1 MATKT
6 KLISLIAMALVT
18 LAVMI
23 FGVFAATSQTI
34 TMQGVVNINVDD
46 QTLYLRDVRMQTDM
60 AESPKSVPGFR
71 KGYINGDF
79 QLDLSSHGLTAS
91 TTGTFVLYFDI
102 VNLIISGQTSEYIV
116 EADWVGG
123 PVSGASFSIDHDTR
137 MIDEGT
143 VTPAN
148 LTDSTPLSGSVA
160 LEVNVT
166 SGTSFDLSKIAI
178 TVREPQQITTDLMF
192 TTDDVTM
199 TAEVKGNGLSG
210 TSIVIPRS
218 ISKHSDGTFW
228 EGNDYTVT
236 KIGDTAFAG
245 YGLRSVKIPDSV
257 TVIGSNA
264 FNSNG
269 LTSITF
275 PDSVT
280 EIHGGSFDS
289 CVGLKTVIIG
299 SSVKFIDGSAFT
311 GCSGVTKIYIKS
323 PHVAASLTGGGM
335 SMAMAMPAV
344 FCETVK
350 QPSTSSLTLC
360 RRLPSG
366 SRRTTHKAQ
375 RLTGTRRTQKTLD
388 ETGN

>member
-116 EADWVGG
+116 EADWADGA
-123 PVSGASFSIDHDTR
+123 VSGASFSIDHDTR

-148 LTDSTPLSGSVA
+148 LTASTPLSGSVA

-178 TVREPQQITTDLMF
+178 TVREPQQITTDLIF

-199 TAEVKGNGLSG
+199 TAEVKGNNPSA

-236 KIGDTAFAG
+236 SVGNNAFAACS
-245 YGLRSVKIPDSV
+245 YLQSIVIPDNVKS
-257 TVIGSNA
+257 IGFNA
-264 FNSNG
+264 F
-269 LTSITF
+269 LECYTLDSIT
-275 PDSVT
+275 
-280 EIHGGSFDS
+280 
-289 CVGLKTVIIG
+289 IG
-299 SSVKFIDGSAFT
+299 SSVTSIGCNAFANCGATVTIKAITPPTIVWTGSEYDSF
-311 GCSGVTKIYIKS
+311 GI
-323 PHVAASLTGGGM
+323 
-335 SMAMAMPAV
+335 
-344 FCETVK
+344 
-350 QPSTSSLTLC
+350 
-360 RRLPSG
+360 SG
-366 SRRTTHKAQ
+366 SIYVPAGSVEAYKAAP
-375 RLTGTRRTQKTLD
+375 GWSENADKISAIA
-388 ETGN
+388 

>member
-79 QLDLSSHGLTAS
+79 QLDLSSHGLAAS

-116 EADWVGG
+116 EADWADGA
-123 PVSGASFSIDHDTR
+123 VSGASFSIDYDTR
-137 MIDEGT
+137 MIGEGT

-148 LTDSTPLSGSVA
+148 LTASTPLSGSVA

-178 TVREPQQITTDLMF
+178 TVRKPQQITTDLTF
-192 TTDDVTM
+192 TTDDATM
-199 TAEVKGNGLSG
+199 TAAAKGNNANAID
-210 TSIVIPRS
+210 IVIPRS

-236 KIGDTAFAG
+236 SVGDGAFTD
-245 YGLRSVKIPDSV
+245 YYSLQSVIIPDSV
-257 TVIGSNA
+257 THIGSN
-264 FNSNG
+264 F
-269 LTSITF
+269 LTYSATLDQLII

-280 EIHGGSFDS
+280 TIADS
-289 CVGLKTVIIG
+289 AFFCASINELIIG
-299 SSVKFIDGSAFT
+299 AGVKTMGDMVFSDATINTIRVKAIQPPVLGENPFMANPIHICIYVPAESLDLYTASAWND
-311 GCSGVTKIYIKS
+311 
-323 PHVAASLTGGGM
+323 
-335 SMAMAMPAV
+335 
-344 FCETVK
+344 
-350 QPSTSSLTLC
+350 STFVSEI
-360 RRLPSG
+360 LPMY
-366 SRRTTHKAQ
+366 
-375 RLTGTRRTQKTLD
+375 
-388 ETGN
+388 

>member
-6 KLISLIAMALVT
+6 KLVSLIAMALVT

-79 QLDLSSHGLTAS
+79 QLNLSSHGLTAS

-116 EADWVGG
+116 EADWADGA
-123 PVSGASFSIDHDTR
+123 VSGASFSIDHDTR

-178 TVREPQQITTDLMF
+178 TVREPQQITYPSFILNEE
-192 TTDDVTM
+192 TM
-199 TAEVKGNGLSG
+199 TAEVYSMQSTV
-210 TSIVIPRS
+210 TSVVIP
-218 ISKHSDGTFW
+218 HSVSRHDNGQIY

-236 KIGDTAFAG
+236 KIGDGAFSSHSS
-245 YGLRSVKIPDSV
+245 LETITIPDSV
-257 TVIGSNA
+257 ISIGDNA
-264 FNSNG
+264 FAACNYLQSIVIPDNVKSIG
-269 LTSITF
+269 FNAFLECYTLDSIT
-275 PDSVT
+275 
-280 EIHGGSFDS
+280 
-289 CVGLKTVIIG
+289 IG
-299 SSVKFIDGSAFT
+299 SSVTSIGCNAFANCGATVTIKAITPPTIVWTGSEYDSF
-311 GCSGVTKIYIKS
+311 GISGSIY
-323 PHVAASLTGGGM
+323 V
-335 SMAMAMPAV
+335 PAV
-344 FCETVK
+344 SVEAY
-350 QPSTSSLTLC
+350 
-360 RRLPSG
+360 
-366 SRRTTHKAQ
+366 KAAP
-375 RLTGTRRTQKTLD
+375 GWSEFADKISAIA
-388 ETGN
+388 